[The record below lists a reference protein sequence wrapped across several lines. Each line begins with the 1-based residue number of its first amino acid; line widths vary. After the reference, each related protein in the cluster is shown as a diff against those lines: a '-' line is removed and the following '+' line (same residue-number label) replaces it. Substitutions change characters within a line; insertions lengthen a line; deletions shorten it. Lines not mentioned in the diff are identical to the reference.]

1 MNERYLLKKSPLP
14 VLPRWASVA
23 ERARGDKRLDPRAS
37 SEAPVNRWLVSDD
50 TTNRTVEALKSPGV
64 GDEMK

>member
-1 MNERYLLKKSPLP
+1 